1 MSVTATQDLS
11 QPGTVPTESDR
22 EFESFFR
29 EHYGRVVSILARVVG
44 GRTGAEDIAN
54 EVFWKLYQR
63 RDWLVSEVNV
73 PAWLY
78 RTATRAGIDALRAVN
93 RRAKYEQAAAH
104 REASSQEPLQDLLRS
119 EQCNRVRAVL
129 SAMKPAHAQMLILRA
144 GGSSYK
150 EIAEAM
156 QMRLGN
162 VGTLLNRAEA
172 EFKKRYLQIAGKEGD
187 HDEMPNGW
195 DAEKLR

>member
-1 MSVTATQDLS
+1 MTATQDLS
-11 QPGTVPTESDR
+11 QPGAVPTESDR
-22 EFESFFR
+22 EFESFFL
-29 EHYGRVVSILARVVG
+29 EHYGRIVNMLARVVG

-63 RDWLVSEVNV
+63 RQWLVSEVNV

-78 RTATRAGIDALRAVN
+78 RTATRAGIDALRAAN
-93 RRAKYEQAAAH
+93 RRTKYERTATRQD
-104 REASSQEPLQDLLRS
+104 ASDQEPLQDLLRS
-119 EQCNRVRAVL
+119 EQCNRVRTAL
-129 SAMKPAHAQMLILRA
+129 SAMKPAYAQMLVLRA
-144 GGSSYK
+144 SGSSYK

-156 QMRLGN
+156 KMRFGS

-172 EFKKRYLQIAGKEGD
+172 DFKKRYLQITRREGS

-195 DAEKLR
+195 NAEKLP

>member
-1 MSVTATQDLS
+1 
-11 QPGTVPTESDR
+11 VPTESDG
-22 EFESFFR
+22 EFECFFL
-29 EHYGRVVSILARVVG
+29 EHYGRIVNMLVRVVG
-44 GRTGAEDIAN
+44 DRSAAEDIAN

-63 RDWLVSEVNV
+63 RQWLVSEVNV

-78 RTATRAGIDALRAVN
+78 RTAARAGIDALRAAN
-93 RRAKYEQAAAH
+93 RRAKYEQAAV
-104 REASSQEPLQDLLRS
+104 RQDASDQEPLQDLLRN

-129 SAMKPAHAQMLILRA
+129 SAMKPAYAQMLVLRA
-144 GGSSYK
+144 SGSSYK

-156 QMRLGN
+156 KMRFGS

-172 EFKKRYLQIAGKEGD
+172 DFKKRYLQITRREGS

-195 DAEKLR
+195 NAEKLS

>member
-11 QPGTVPTESDR
+11 QPGAVRTESDR
-22 EFESFFR
+22 EFESFFL
-29 EHYGRVVSILARVVG
+29 EHYGRIVGMLARVVG
-44 GRTGAEDIAN
+44 DRTGAEDVAN

-63 RDWLVSEVNV
+63 RQWLVSEVNV

-78 RTATRAGIDALRAVN
+78 RTATRAGIDALRAAN
-93 RRAKYEQAAAH
+93 RRAKHEQAAA
-104 REASSQEPLQDLLRS
+104 RRDGTDREPLQDLLRR
-119 EQCNRVRAVL
+119 EQCNRVRAAL
-129 SAMKPAHAQMLILRA
+129 GAMKPAYAQMLILRA

-156 QMRLGN
+156 KMRLGN
-162 VGTLLNRAEA
+162 VGSLLSRAEA
-172 EFKKRYLQIAGKEGD
+172 EFKKRYLQIARREGN
-187 HDEMPNGW
+187 HDEMSDGW